1 MIRVAEERDF
11 EGIMNLLRQLNPG
24 DQVITNGRDKVTFG
38 QILKEPNRKLL

>member
-11 EGIMNLLRQLNPG
+11 DGIMNLLRQLNPG
-24 DQVITNGRDKVTFG
+24 DPIITDGRDKATFG